1 MLNPLLIV
9 LLSVGL
15 LTVCVLLLGVR
26 IFFVKGGKFPS
37 SHIHDNPELRKK
49 GLGCASDE
57 K

>member
-1 MLNPLLIV
+1 MLNPLPVV
-9 LLSVGL
+9 LLSIGL
-15 LTVCVLLLGVR
+15 LAVCVLLLGVR

-37 SHIHDNPELRKK
+37 SHVHDNPELRKR